1 MTIEPT
7 VYVVDDDQAVRD
19 SLRWMITSVDLP
31 VKTFASAREFLD
43 AFDPDWRGCLLLDI
57 RMPEM
62 SGLELMRQFTVKF
75 TYLPIIIITGHGD
88 VEMAV
93 DAMKLGAF
101 DFIEKPF
108 KNQPL
113 LDLVQ
118 KAIKEAIRISKDYKE
133 KSAVQLQLATL
144 TEREHDVLKQ
154 ILAGEI
160 NKSIAKKLNI
170 SEKTVEVHRANL
182 MRKMKAKSLTHLIKM
197 CLASDQY
204 GLHNKTQH

>member
-1 MTIEPT
+1 
-7 VYVVDDDQAVRD
+7 
-19 SLRWMITSVDLP
+19 
-31 VKTFASAREFLD
+31 
-43 AFDPDWRGCLLLDI
+43 
-57 RMPEM
+57 M
-62 SGLELMRQFTVKF
+62 SGLELMRQFSVNF
-75 TYLPIIIITGHGD
+75 NYLPIIIITGHGD

-118 KAIKEAIRISKDYKE
+118 KAIKEAITISKDYKA
-133 KSAVQLQLATL
+133 KSEIQLQLDCL

-160 NKSIAKKLNI
+160 NKSIALKLSI
-170 SEKTVEVHRANL
+170 SEKTVEVHRANV
-182 MRKMKAKSLTHLIKM
+182 MRKMKANSLTHLIKM
-197 CLASDQY
+197 CLSSDQY
-204 GLHNKTQH
+204 GLHKNTKH